1 MFSDVGPLEL
11 ATLAVLAIL
20 LFGPDRLP
28 EFIQNAAAL
37 IRKFREFSDN
47 AKQEIR
53 SELGPEFADFE
64 FEDLHPKTFVRKHVL
79 DDEGEGDD
87 EGGSNGLALGLGLGP
102 GLGLGLGLDEI
113 RNSLD
118 PTEELTEAV
127 DALRSA
133 GDPPPER
140 AASPTRVNLTKESGT
155 EATARAPINHFDAT

>member
-28 EFIQNAAAL
+28 EFIQNTAAL

-47 AKQEIR
+47 AKHEIR

-79 DDEGEGDD
+79 DGDGED
-87 EGGSNGLALGLGLGP
+87 GSSGLAP
-102 GLGLGLGLDEI
+102 GLGLGLDEI

-140 AASPTRVNLTKESGT
+140 AAAPTRVNLTKESGT
-155 EATARAPINHFDAT
+155 EATTRAPIDYFDVT

>member
-11 ATLAVLAIL
+11 VTLAVLAIL

-28 EFIQNAAAL
+28 EFIQNTAAL

-79 DDEGEGDD
+79 EGDGDGEG
-87 EGGSNGLALGLGLGP
+87 SN
-102 GLGLGLGLDEI
+102 GLGLGLGLAEI
-113 RNSLD
+113 HNALD
-118 PTEELTEAV
+118 PTQELTEAV

-140 AASPTRVNLTKESGT
+140 AAAPTRVNLTKEPGASGASPA
-155 EATARAPINHFDAT
+155 EAATRAPINHFDAT

>member
-11 ATLAVLAIL
+11 VTLAVLAIL

-28 EFIQNAAAL
+28 EFIQNTAAL

-79 DDEGEGDD
+79 DGDGKD
-87 EGGSNGLALGLGLGP
+87 GSGGLVP

-118 PTEELTEAV
+118 PTQELTEAV

-140 AASPTRVNLTKESGT
+140 AAAPTRVNLTKESGT
-155 EATARAPINHFDAT
+155 EATTRAPIDHSDVT

>member
-11 ATLAVLAIL
+11 VTLAVLAIL

-28 EFIQNAAAL
+28 EFIQNTAAL

-79 DDEGEGDD
+79 DGDGED
-87 EGGSNGLALGLGLGP
+87 GSSGLAP
-102 GLGLGLGLDEI
+102 GLGLGLDEI

-140 AASPTRVNLTKESGT
+140 AAAPTRVNLTKESGT
-155 EATARAPINHFDAT
+155 EATTRAPIDHSDVT

>member
-28 EFIQNAAAL
+28 EFIQNTAAL

-79 DDEGEGDD
+79 DDDGEGDD
-87 EGGSNGLALGLGLGP
+87 EGGSNGLGLDLGP
-102 GLGLGLGLDEI
+102 GLGLGLDEI

-118 PTEELTEAV
+118 PREELTEAV

-155 EATARAPINHFDAT
+155 EATARAPINHSDAT

>member
-79 DDEGEGDD
+79 DGDGDDD
-87 EGGSNGLALGLGLGP
+87 EGGSNGLTLGLGP

-140 AASPTRVNLTKESGT
+140 AAAPTRVNLTKESGA

>member
-28 EFIQNAAAL
+28 EFIQNASAL

-47 AKQEIR
+47 TKQEIR

-79 DDEGEGDD
+79 DDGDGD
-87 EGGSNGLALGLGLGP
+87 GDGDGSNS
-102 GLGLGLGLDEI
+102 LGLGLDEI
-113 RNSLD
+113 RNALD

-140 AASPTRVNLTKESGT
+140 ATAPTRVNLTKESGAPGASPA
-155 EATARAPINHFDAT
+155 EAATRAPINHFDAT

>member
-28 EFIQNAAAL
+28 EFIQNTAAL

-79 DDEGEGDD
+79 DDDGEGDD

-102 GLGLGLGLDEI
+102 GLGLELGLDEI

-118 PTEELTEAV
+118 PREELTEAV

-155 EATARAPINHFDAT
+155 ETTARAPINHSDAT